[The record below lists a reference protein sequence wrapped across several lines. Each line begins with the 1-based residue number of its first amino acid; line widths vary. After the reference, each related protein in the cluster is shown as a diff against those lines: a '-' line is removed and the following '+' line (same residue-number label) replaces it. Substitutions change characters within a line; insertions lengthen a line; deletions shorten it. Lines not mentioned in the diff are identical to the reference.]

1 MRDEHIA
8 VIFLRHLYALG
19 ESRHAV
25 ADDKARYIVLHKAL
39 KRGAALFRCER
50 VKIRALDAPH
60 DL

>member
-1 MRDEHIA
+1 MRDEHVA

-25 ADDKARYIVLHKAL
+25 ADDKTRYIVLHKAL
-39 KRGAALFRCER
+39 KRGAALLGRKR

-60 DL
+60 NL